1 MVTDDVKGVKKEQ
14 IPSTC
19 TEYEYLD
26 EDRGDGNGNEF
37 GETANRR
44 GTRIIR
50 SWRSDGKRRGT
61 QRGETEEVNGRS
73 PRV

>member
-1 MVTDDVKGVKKEQ
+1 MN
-14 IPSTC
+14 PSGRVC

-44 GTRIIR
+44 GTRMIR
-50 SWRSDGKRRGT
+50 GWRSDGKRIGT
-61 QRGETEEVNGRS
+61 QRGEAEEVNGCHREY
-73 PRV
+73 